1 LNFTVDSLPNKVF
14 CSTILGEILINIAK
28 TKLDFGN
35 IWKYYWKMG
44 KKNSIRIVENLDEM
58 CAENFDKV
66 SFE

>member
-1 LNFTVDSLPNKVF
+1 
-14 CSTILGEILINIAK
+14 
-28 TKLDFGN
+28 
-35 IWKYYWKMG
+35 MG